1 MSATEPKI
9 ETARLL
15 LRLPRREDFDRYA
28 DMHADEETA
37 RHIGGAMPRA
47 ASWRK
52 FLQMPGAWAMQGY
65 AMFSVVEKS
74 SGKWIGQ
81 VGPWQPEGWPGT
93 EVGWAFHRDSWGKGY
108 ALEGAIATID
118 WVFANLGWSD
128 VIHSINPE
136 NTPSQ
141 ALAKRLGSRILRQA
155 TLPPPYEMV
164 TLDIWGQSREEWSA
178 RRKELAA

>member
-1 MSATEPKI
+1 MSTNEPAI

-28 DMHADEETA
+28 EMHGNPEAA

-47 ASWRK
+47 AAWRK

-65 AMFSVVEKS
+65 AMFSVIEKS
-74 SGKWIGQ
+74 SGNWIGQ

-93 EVGWAFHRDSWGKGY
+93 EVGWAFHPSAWGKGY
-108 ALEGAIATID
+108 ARESAIVTID
-118 WVFANLGWSD
+118 WAFENLGWTD
-128 VIHSINPE
+128 VIHSINSE
-136 NTPSQ
+136 NVASQ

-155 TLPPPYEMV
+155 NLPPPYETV
-164 TLDIWGQSREEWSA
+164 VLDIWGQSRDEWFA
-178 RRKELAA
+178 RRGELAA